1 MFIIIAQTIILFIMP
16 LIKIIVML
24 NHLQYIT
31 LKGCRK
37 KIQDLIRT
45 FTPIYTSVLVCYFV
59 KMKGP
64 MFII

>member
-1 MFIIIAQTIILFIMP
+1 MFIIIHQTILLFTMP
-16 LIKIIVML
+16 IITLFAML